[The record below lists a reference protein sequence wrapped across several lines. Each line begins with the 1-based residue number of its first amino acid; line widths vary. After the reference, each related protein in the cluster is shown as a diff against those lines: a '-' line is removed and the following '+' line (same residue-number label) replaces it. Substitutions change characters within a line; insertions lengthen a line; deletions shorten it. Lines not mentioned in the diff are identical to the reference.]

1 MRTDDPLDLSEY
13 YAQRGRILQELGAL
27 RDFAR
32 LRNRREWQ
40 WRRLWL
46 HIGDYAQN
54 IGDYARIGDYVRI
67 KHLTGMTPEL
77 KLKGVSIKVCFYD
90 FAAYLRERRYAW
102 QR

>member
-13 YAQRGRILQELGAL
+13 YAKRGRVLQELGAL

-46 HIGDYAQN
+46 DSGYCS
-54 IGDYARIGDYVRI
+54 RI
-67 KHLTGMTPEL
+67 KHLTGITALIKAWRKKITPCDL
-77 KLKGVSIKVCFYD
+77 K
-90 FAAYLRERRYAW
+90 AYLRDRRYAW